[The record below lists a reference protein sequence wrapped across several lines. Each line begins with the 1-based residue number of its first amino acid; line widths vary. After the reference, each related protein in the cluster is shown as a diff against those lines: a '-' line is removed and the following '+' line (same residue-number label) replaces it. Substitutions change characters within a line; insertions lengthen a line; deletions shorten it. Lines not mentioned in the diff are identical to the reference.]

1 LPLEVFRLRGGAGRS
16 WKAAVR
22 GVELEVATFARH
34 PMAVAIEVAI
44 GFQKRKIAVPRGS
57 CIDFLK
63 QFDIFRAHHIDRT
76 SRVGRCAAFTTT
88 PI

>member
-1 LPLEVFRLRGGAGRS
+1 
-16 WKAAVR
+16 
-22 GVELEVATFARH
+22 LEVAMFARH
-34 PMAVAIEVAI
+34 LIEVAIELAI
-44 GFQKRKIAVPRGS
+44 GFQKRKIIAARGS

-63 QFDIFRAHHIDRT
+63 QFDIFRAHHFDRT